1 MTYGLA
7 NNDLLR
13 AQASEPEE
21 RPKAKKSDAKPKDGP
36 AKSVVVGNKVLRAKT
51 RNQGKE
57 VDESK
62 AEKLKQHQREL
73 HEAIQKTG
81 MAKYK
86 GSKDGKSG
94 GEGKTWKKFESYR
107 REDQLPAAVR
117 NKRVSVVIVDRDSF
131 KGNGC

>member
-1 MTYGLA
+1 M
-7 NNDLLR
+7 
-13 AQASEPEE
+13 
-21 RPKAKKSDAKPKDGP
+21 
-36 AKSVVVGNKVLRAKT
+36 
-51 RNQGKE
+51 
-57 VDESK
+57 DESK

-107 REDQLPAAVR
+107 REDQLPAAVK
-117 NKRVSVVIVDRDSF
+117 NKRVSPKVLSDAIPATGLMYYYGFTLRRSTST
-131 KGNGC
+131 K